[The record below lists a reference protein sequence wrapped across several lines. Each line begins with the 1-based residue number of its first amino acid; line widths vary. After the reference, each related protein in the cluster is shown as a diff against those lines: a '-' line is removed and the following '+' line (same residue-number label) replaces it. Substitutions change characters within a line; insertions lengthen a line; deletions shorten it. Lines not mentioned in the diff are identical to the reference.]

1 MEKVAVSQP
10 TDTLQARCTVSL
22 RHFRKALRVV
32 STIYSREKDYLPPH
46 LRTKNKRKKPLIT
59 LALEC
64 GVLEIRAADEMTA
77 VAAAVR
83 CEDSSGNFVVTA
95 DKYDIS
101 SVLDRLH
108 NYDYCI
114 LEPFIGFENRQS
126 LRFTIPDDGGNIM
139 QDSTI
144 CADEEAIPTLPQVDG
159 LEFDEIRFT
168 REEARLIAN
177 SSLYLLKDVQ
187 DSKGV
192 LCGLF
197 FNNLGDGVGQC
208 VASNGEALNCVVFKG
223 KFPPNPLYP
232 HNIVRHDLVKLMKAA
247 TDDVVIRF
255 TKRLV
260 QLCTVVAEGV
270 SVLAVSLDI
279 EGEYPD
285 YEKLVDKTL
294 QNIIPRLPYNG
305 EEKWGKKW
313 ESLRKVHPVLL
324 RALFFH
330 QKEDA
335 VGIPVKKGGKSF
347 LIYVAEKYLRKAL
360 ALQGK
365 NRILD
370 VYYKD
375 DLSGYAKYIIEYITI
390 YPQVTEVDDCY
401 VVSVIA
407 PLRAAWVV

>member
-22 RHFRKALRVV
+22 RHFRKALGVV

-46 LRTKNKRKKPLIT
+46 SRTKNKCKKPLIT
-59 LALEC
+59 LAFEC
-64 GVLEIRAADEMTA
+64 GVLEIRATDGNTT

-101 SVLDRLH
+101 SVLNRLR
-108 NYDYCI
+108 NYDCCI

-126 LRFTIPDDGGNIM
+126 LRFTIPDDDGGNIM
-139 QDSTI
+139 RDNTI
-144 CADEEAIPTLPQVDG
+144 CADEEAVPPLSQVDG

-177 SSLYLLKDVQ
+177 SSLYLLKDVP
-187 DSKGV
+187 DSKGG
-192 LCGLF
+192 LSGLF
-197 FNNLGDGVGQC
+197 FNNLGDGVGHC
-208 VASNGEALNCVVFKG
+208 VASDSVALNCVVFNG

-232 HNIVRHDLVKLMKAA
+232 HNIVRYDLVKLMKAA

-270 SVLAVSLDI
+270 SVLAVSSYI
-279 EGEYPD
+279 ENTYPD
-285 YEKLVDKTL
+285 YEKLIDKTL
-294 QNIIPRLPYNG
+294 QKIIPRLPYNG
-305 EEKWGKKW
+305 EKKWGKKW
-313 ESLRKVHPVLL
+313 ERLRKVHPVLL

-330 QKEDA
+330 R
-335 VGIPVKKGGKSF
+335 KKRRGGTTSKKMRKIFF
-347 LIYVAEKYLRKAL
+347 LYVAEKYLRKAL
-360 ALQGK
+360 VLQGK

-375 DLSGYAKYIIEYITI
+375 VLSACAEYIEYITI
-390 YPQVTEVDDCY
+390 CPQITEVDDCY
-401 VVSVIA
+401 VVSVIV
-407 PLRAAWVV
+407 L